1 MNRPVLS
8 LWLAPVVVGATLLLQ
23 RSPTLPAGAWLL
35 GAALAAAALA
45 LAGAGA
51 MRRAPAAAGWLM
63 LGAAGCAC
71 WAWAGMRAQERLAE
85 RLPASLEGIEIG
97 VRGVI
102 DELPV
107 PLRQGQRF
115 GFRVE
120 GCARVAD
127 VSVPAATSPP
137 VADEPSGPQAD
148 GAPAAGAQAGGAQA
162 GGSQAGGSQAGAAP
176 AAGAPA
182 PPGPGQ
188 ARFPGGPGPLEVA
201 EAEAAM
207 LEPPPRAAAS
217 CALPPR
223 LQLGWQAGLRGPARE
238 AVPTLRPGQRWI
250 LVVRL
255 KRPHATV
262 NPGAFDRELRWM
274 EEGIGAVGTVRR
286 GRLLEESAG
295 GPAVALE
302 RLRLAL
308 RDAVFDASGRD
319 RAREA
324 GVLAALAIGDQTAID
339 PALWTVFNQTGVGH
353 LMSIS
358 GLHITMLAGL
368 GGSVAGWCWR
378 RRWAGR
384 MGLACRVPAQRVRL
398 GVAVSVA
405 FGYALLAG
413 WGIPAQRTCFMLAM
427 AALLMGTGRGA
438 SIAAAV
444 GAAAAAI
451 VVLDPWAP
459 LSAGFWLSFGAVVAI
474 VWVCTGSRFGQGR
487 LAEFATGAVRTQW
500 AATVA
505 LLPLGAWFFGSV
517 SVVGPL
523 ANAVAIPLVSAVVT
537 PLALAG
543 AALALASTDLAGWLL
558 APAAWLMGVLLA
570 LLQWLAALPGAS
582 LPVPRPGAAVL
593 AATLAGCAMLLA
605 PAGVPRRALG
615 GLALLPLAAAPLQRP
630 AAGELWMT
638 ALDVGQGM
646 SVVIQVADRTLV
658 YDAGP
663 TTGPHTD
670 AGSRVVVPW
679 LRNQGIGRLDA
690 VVVSHLDDDH
700 SGGALSVLQA
710 APPDWLASSLP
721 DDHRIVLAAGRALRC
736 RRGERWAWGEAHF
749 EWLHPADPPEPAR
762 GSPTNA
768 VSCVLRIVHPGGTV
782 LLAGDIEAP
791 QERRLVGLY
800 GADGLA
806 ADVLLVPHHGSATS
820 STEAFLDA
828 VSPRWAVFQV
838 AYRSRFRHPHPRVL
852 ERYERRGIGIL
863 RSDADGAVQLRL
875 SAGSPP
881 GIVRSRAEPMRYWR
895 VRVEPP

>member
-1 MNRPVLS
+1 MTRFPLS
-8 LWLAPVVVGATLLLQ
+8 VWLAPVVVGATLLLQ
-23 RSPTLPAGAWLL
+23 RSPVLPSGAWLG
-35 GAALAAAALA
+35 GAAFAAGALALLAAATT
-45 LAGAGA
+45 
-51 MRRAPAAAGWLM
+51 RRAPPAAGWLM
-63 LGAAGCAC
+63 LAAAGLAC
-71 WAWAGMRAQERLAE
+71 WAWAGLRAQDRLAE
-85 RLPASLEGIEIG
+85 RLPAALEGVELG

-107 PLRQGQRF
+107 ALRHGQRF

-120 GCARVAD
+120 GCADASD
-127 VSVPAATSPP
+127 ALPAGAVPANDAAAGARPASADAGEAADAD
-137 VADEPSGPQAD
+137 ADEPPT
-148 GAPAAGAQAGGAQA
+148 
-162 GGSQAGGSQAGAAP
+162 
-176 AAGAPA
+176 
-182 PPGPGQ
+182 PGPR
-188 ARFPGGPGPLEVA
+188 ARP
-201 EAEAAM
+201 
-207 LEPPPRAAAS
+207 

-223 LQLGWQAGLRGPARE
+223 LQLGWHVAVRGAGRD
-238 AVPTLRPGQRWI
+238 AVVPVLRPGQRWT

-262 NPGAFDRELRWM
+262 NPGAFDRELRWL

-286 GRLLEESAG
+286 GRLLAEDVG
-295 GPAVALE
+295 WPGTALE

-308 RDAVFDASGRD
+308 RDAVLQATGPA

-324 GVLAALAIGDQTAID
+324 GVLAALAIGDQAAID
-339 PALWTVFNQTGVGH
+339 PGLWTMFNQTGVGH

-368 GGSVAGWCWR
+368 GGSIAGWCWR

-384 MGLACRVPAQRVRL
+384 MGLACRIPAQRVRL
-398 GVAVSVA
+398 GVAVAVA
-405 FGYALLAG
+405 FAYALLAG
-413 WGIPAQRTCFMLAM
+413 WGIPAQRTCFMLGM

-459 LSAGFWLSFGAVVAI
+459 LSAGFWLSFGAVLAI
-474 VWVCTGSRFGQGR
+474 VWVCAGSRFGQGR

-500 AATVA
+500 AATIA
-505 LLPLGAWFFGSV
+505 LLPLGAWFFGAV

-523 ANAVAIPLVSAVVT
+523 ANAVAIPLVSMLVT

-543 AALALASTDLAGWLL
+543 AALALVSPTLGGWLL
-558 APAAWLMGVLLA
+558 APAAWLMAVLLA
-570 LLQWLAALPGAS
+570 LLQWFAALPGAS
-582 LPVPRPGAAVL
+582 LPVPRPGTAVL
-593 AATLAGCAMLLA
+593 VATIAGCALLLA
-605 PAGVPRRALG
+605 PVGVPRRALG
-615 GLALLPLAAAPLQRP
+615 AIALLPLAAAPLQRP
-630 AAGELWMT
+630 GPGALWMT

-646 SVVIQVADRTLV
+646 AVVIQVADRTLV

-690 VVVSHLDDDH
+690 LVVSHLDDDH
-700 SGGALSVLQA
+700 SGGALSVLRA
-710 APPDWLASSLP
+710 VPPDWLASSLP
-721 DDHRIVLAAGRALRC
+721 PGHRIMTAAARALPC
-736 RRGERWAWGEAHF
+736 RRGERWAWGDAQF
-749 EWLHPADPPEPAR
+749 EWLHPSDPPEPAR

-791 QERRLVGLY
+791 QERRLVGLF
-800 GADGLA
+800 GPQGLA
-806 ADVLLVPHHGSATS
+806 ADVLLAPHHGSATS

-852 ERYERRGIGIL
+852 ARYERRGIGIL

-875 SAGSPP
+875 AADAPP
-881 GIVRSRAEPMRYWR
+881 QIVRSRAEPLRYWR
-895 VRVEPP
+895 IPAASP

>member
-1 MNRPVLS
+1 MNRPILS
-8 LWLAPVVVGATLLLQ
+8 VWLAPVVVGATLLLQ
-23 RSPTLPAGAWLL
+23 RSPVLPAGAWLL

-45 LAGAGA
+45 LLGAGA
-51 MRRAPAAAGWLM
+51 VRRAPAATGWLM

-71 WAWAGMRAQERLAE
+71 WAWAGLRAQERLAE
-85 RLPASLEGIEIG
+85 RLPASLEGVEIG

-120 GCARVAD
+120 GCARPAE
-127 VSVPAATSPP
+127 VSVSAGSSGSAGPARSARS
-137 VADEPSGPQAD
+137 
-148 GAPAAGAQAGGAQA
+148 
-162 GGSQAGGSQAGAAP
+162 AGAAP
-176 AAGAPA
+176 PGTPAADASTPDSQD
-182 PPGPGQ
+182 Q
-188 ARFPGGPGPLEVA
+188 AAVAERPDPLEA
-201 EAEAAM
+201 LDAQAAA
-207 LEPPPRAAAS
+207 LEPPAS
-217 CALPPR
+217 PAVPCALPPR
-223 LQLGWQAGLRGPARE
+223 LQLGWQAGLRGPTRE
-238 AVPTLRPGQRWI
+238 AVPALRPGQRWI

-286 GRLLEESAG
+286 GRLLAEGVG

-302 RLRLAL
+302 GLRLAL
-308 RDAVFDASGRD
+308 RDAVFDATGRA

-324 GVLAALAIGDQTAID
+324 GVLAALAIGDQAAID

-368 GGSVAGWCWR
+368 GGSLAGWCWR

-384 MGLACRVPAQRVRL
+384 MGLACRAPAQRVRL

-405 FGYALLAG
+405 FAYALLAG

-459 LSAGFWLSFGAVVAI
+459 LSAGFWLSFGAVIAI
-474 VWVCTGSRFGQGR
+474 VWVCAGSRFGQGR

-543 AALALASTDLAGWLL
+543 AALALVSTDLAAWLL
-558 APAAWLMGVLLA
+558 GPAAWLMGVLIS

-582 LPVPRPGAAVL
+582 LPVPRPGVAVL
-593 AATLAGCAMLLA
+593 VATLAGCAMLLA

-700 SGGALSVLQA
+700 SGGALSVVQA

-721 DDHRIVLAAGRALRC
+721 DDHRIVRAAAGRALRC
-736 RRGERWAWGEAHF
+736 RRGERWAWGEANF

-782 LLAGDIEAP
+782 LLAGDIEAA

-852 ERYERRGIGIL
+852 ERYERRGIEIL

-875 SAGSPP
+875 AAGAPAR
-881 GIVRSRAEPMRYWR
+881 IVRSRADPMRYWR